1 MIKNKYPG
9 TKENYKEKKKK
20 KKNLETKLEKNHIS
34 KEEMQ

>member
-20 KKNLETKLEKNHIS
+20 KEPWDKVREKPYL
-34 KEEMQ
+34 